1 MISFFLIL
9 KDTYRKTRY
18 DVYVLKNNTDI
29 ETSKQSLFKVKRSKI
44 RKYIYWT
51 FENLNRVVSVLRNY
65 FIILHYHILII
76 IFHRRSFSTISLKN
90 ENRFLNISV
99 EYK

>member
-9 KDTYRKTRY
+9 KDTYRKIRY

-44 RKYIYWT
+44 RKYIY
-51 FENLNRVVSVLRNY
+51 
-65 FIILHYHILII
+65 
-76 IFHRRSFSTISLKN
+76 
-90 ENRFLNISV
+90 
-99 EYK
+99 